1 MQRER
6 ERERERGV
14 GRENCLSFYVKSK
27 LKVREKFP
35 LSVPYLRV
43 ERERESKK
51 EWERERVR
59 KSGRE
64 RELEK

>member
-1 MQRER
+1 M
-6 ERERERGV
+6 

>member
-1 MQRER
+1 MCKGR

-43 ERERESKK
+43 EREREK
-51 EWERERVR
+51 VR

-64 RELEK
+64 RE